1 MFEHQRSNTGTLQLE
16 TLSLQP
22 LLFGVDSFLADEEC
36 NHMIDLASKDKNML
50 KESPV
55 VKMDHDIGKETKQW
69 RTSSQMWLHDKS
81 SPILAKLTS
90 RVSDFTG
97 TGKSHQEAVQ
107 MLRYYRDQFYSA
119 HLDAFDPK
127 YYHSNRFDSS
137 WSQKS
142 IGDSFLVRGSC
153 HSNYKNITP
162 HTARKSLENHHSK
175 IIITRM
181 HTHL

>member
-127 YYHSNRFDSS
+127 YYQGRIDSIHHGHKNRLATLF
-137 WSQKS
+137 WYVVPVTQ
-142 IGDSFLVRGSC
+142 
-153 HSNYKNITP
+153 IT
-162 HTARKSLENHHSK
+162 RISLLIPQENHSK
-175 IIITRM
+175 FIITRM

>member
-1 MFEHQRSNTGTLQLE
+1 
-16 TLSLQP
+16 
-22 LLFGVDSFLADEEC
+22 
-36 NHMIDLASKDKNML
+36 MIDLASKDKNML

-97 TGKSHQEAVQ
+97 TSCRSIHSVLLYFSLECYGKKNVPLEHTGTGKSHQEAVQ

-127 YYHSNRFDSS
+127 YYQGRIDSIHHGHKNRLATLFWYVVSVY
-137 WSQKS
+137 
-142 IGDSFLVRGSC
+142 GE
-153 HSNYKNITP
+153 
-162 HTARKSLENHHSK
+162 A
-175 IIITRM
+175 
-181 HTHL
+181 

>member
-1 MFEHQRSNTGTLQLE
+1 
-16 TLSLQP
+16 
-22 LLFGVDSFLADEEC
+22 
-36 NHMIDLASKDKNML
+36 MIDLASKDKNML

-127 YYHSNRFDSS
+127 YYQVESIRFIMVTRID
-137 WSQKS
+137 WRL
-142 IGDSFLVRGSC
+142 SFGTWLC